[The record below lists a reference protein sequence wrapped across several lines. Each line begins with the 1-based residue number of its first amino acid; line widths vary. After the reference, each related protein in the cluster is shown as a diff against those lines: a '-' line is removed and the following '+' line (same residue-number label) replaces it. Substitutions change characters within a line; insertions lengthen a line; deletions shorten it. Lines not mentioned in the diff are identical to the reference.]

1 MSNYELKKL
10 AMNAKNRLIGNNTKA
25 SISMKNKSRVFGSN
39 IKIKKLSTYDENFE
53 TKAREVIEKDAL
65 NPIREVMDMD
75 YYKSLSGSMKDK
87 YLLDIIDK
95 YLACKKKL
103 DDELERKTVL

>member
-1 MSNYELKKL
+1 
-10 AMNAKNRLIGNNTKA
+10 
-25 SISMKNKSRVFGSN
+25 
-39 IKIKKLSTYDENFE
+39 
-53 TKAREVIEKDAL
+53 
-65 NPIREVMDMD
+65 MDMD